1 MFIRQPTAV
10 LPLIMSGVALVVV
23 FWHLA
28 IYGVARE
35 ADEGAAAHLF
45 QFLMVAQVPIII
57 FFLCKWFP
65 KGPRIALSTFALQV
79 GAALIAMAPVF
90 YFNL

>member
-1 MFIRQPTAV
+1 
-10 LPLIMSGVALVVV
+10 MSGVALVVV
-23 FWHLA
+23 LGHLA

-45 QFLMVAQVPIII
+45 QLLMVTQVPIII

-65 KGPRIALSTFALQV
+65 KGPRSALSTFALQV
-79 GAALIAMAPVF
+79 GAALIALAPVF

>member
-23 FWHLA
+23 LGHLA

-35 ADEGAAAHLF
+35 ADERAAAPL
-45 QFLMVAQVPIII
+45 QLLMVAQVPIII
-57 FFLCKWFP
+57 
-65 KGPRIALSTFALQV
+65 GMS
-79 GAALIAMAPVF
+79 PV
-90 YFNL
+90 